1 MATITNLPVEVIY
14 VILDF
19 NNISVH
25 DFANFSSTCKH
36 FYQMLY
42 PNSFWRRKFDQ
53 RWPGLKNIRQTE
65 MHKGYLS
72 VEELIDVR
80 VNCKKELPHLL
91 VQMSEKYYHNG
102 SDEFLKEKLKFHGN
116 RPFQCFLPFRTV
128 FHEGF
133 LNNEIFDMEEFN
145 FLVYPPKTTHH
156 LNYYLVMDELTSLND
171 RWKRHHYLE
180 NVWEEFIN
188 RPPKHQLL
196 EEVITFI
203 IQWFHPEK
211 NVSCSHIDMDLDN
224 IAQQVMKLLK
234 VEDPKHPIFSAS
246 REQFSSW
253 KYNNIYENQWNNSE
267 GRQII
272 DILCNILLHKPTF
285 DAVVH
290 SLKSELFRQYL
301 FLIHFEFKIDA
312 EMNIVP
318 LIVIF
323 QSVARRLGIYCD
335 LISFLIS
342 DFPASEILMLDPGYE
357 PTPNYWLLT
366 WKPKCDVTNS
376 DDEQCLY
383 IHLEEGRGGTILNKN
398 NLPRIYESTLECP
411 ISFDRY
417 PRINLLE
424 LMLTLAA
431 HYVVGIYFELDNYRN
446 YHSRNCNESNQ
457 EVFEEDRW
465 MDRLLHLVEECLSI
479 SQTLYM
485 TGKEDVFKFV
495 DELEKC
501 IFFISE
507 YLEKLNTPTPINSCQ
522 LGEYFSEFQ
531 GTYYIPNK
539 MLATE
544 YPDDVLYLV
553 NNL

>member
-1 MATITNLPVEVIY
+1 MPTSLATITNLPVEVIY

-91 VQMSEKYYHNG
+91 AQMSEKYYHNG

-171 RWKRHHYLE
+171 RWKRKRMGGIYKSPSQTSAIGRGD
-180 NVWEEFIN
+180 NFYYTMV
-188 RPPKHQLL
+188 KHQLL

-272 DILCNILLHKPTF
+272 NILFNILLYK
-285 DAVVH
+285 
-290 SLKSELFRQYL
+290 L
-301 FLIHFEFKIDA
+301 
-312 EMNIVP
+312 
-318 LIVIF
+318 
-323 QSVARRLGIYCD
+323 
-335 LISFLIS
+335 
-342 DFPASEILMLDPGYE
+342 
-357 PTPNYWLLT
+357 
-366 WKPKCDVTNS
+366 
-376 DDEQCLY
+376 
-383 IHLEEGRGGTILNKN
+383 
-398 NLPRIYESTLECP
+398 STQ
-411 ISFDRY
+411 F
-417 PRINLLE
+417 
-424 LMLTLAA
+424 
-431 HYVVGIYFELDNYRN
+431 
-446 YHSRNCNESNQ
+446 RNCNESNQ

>member
-1 MATITNLPVEVIY
+1 M
-14 VILDF
+14 
-19 NNISVH
+19 
-25 DFANFSSTCKH
+25 
-36 FYQMLY
+36 
-42 PNSFWRRKFDQ
+42 

-91 VQMSEKYYHNG
+91 AQMSEKYYHNG

-171 RWKRHHYLE
+171 RWKSVYKDNLTNIYYGRILLTYLRHHYLE

-188 RPPKHQLL
+188 RPPKHQLLEELL

-272 DILCNILLHKPTF
+272 NILFNILLYK
-285 DAVVH
+285 
-290 SLKSELFRQYL
+290 L
-301 FLIHFEFKIDA
+301 
-312 EMNIVP
+312 
-318 LIVIF
+318 
-323 QSVARRLGIYCD
+323 
-335 LISFLIS
+335 
-342 DFPASEILMLDPGYE
+342 
-357 PTPNYWLLT
+357 
-366 WKPKCDVTNS
+366 
-376 DDEQCLY
+376 
-383 IHLEEGRGGTILNKN
+383 
-398 NLPRIYESTLECP
+398 STQL
-411 ISFDRY
+411 
-417 PRINLLE
+417 
-424 LMLTLAA
+424 
-431 HYVVGIYFELDNYRN
+431 
-446 YHSRNCNESNQ
+446 NCNESNQ

-495 DELEKC
+495 DELEKRK
-501 IFFISE
+501 IFLCKIMGELGERKLFKK

-544 YPDDVLYLV
+544 YPDDPKMGVSHKDKKLSSAGRSE
-553 NNL
+553 